1 MHVLFTMFL
10 GFTEDPY
17 PYVRKASLD
26 GLLGLC
32 KSGNVFEDISV
43 IEGCYFRAV
52 ELLQDNEH
60 SVRSAAIRVV
70 SEWGQ
75 MLIAA
80 KEENDKIDWSNQ
92 VFVQLC
98 SMVRDMSVEVR
109 VEAFNALGKIKLVS
123 EDILLQ
129 TISKKVLAIMKEKN
143 SHGQCT
149 AERFEIL
156 ASSYAG
162 AFVHGLED
170 EFHEVTWVEHF
181 VALNLIVVHN
191 MIHL

>member
-1 MHVLFTMFL
+1 MC
-10 GFTEDPY
+10 
-17 PYVRKASLD
+17 S
-26 GLLGLC
+26 
-32 KSGNVFEDISV
+32 
-43 IEGCYFRAV
+43 
-52 ELLQDNEH
+52 
-60 SVRSAAIRVV
+60 
-70 SEWGQ
+70 
-75 MLIAA
+75 
-80 KEENDKIDWSNQ
+80 
-92 VFVQLC
+92 QLC

-129 TISKKVLAIMKEKN
+129 TLSKKVLAIMKEKN

-181 VALNLIVVHN
+181 VALYLIVVHN